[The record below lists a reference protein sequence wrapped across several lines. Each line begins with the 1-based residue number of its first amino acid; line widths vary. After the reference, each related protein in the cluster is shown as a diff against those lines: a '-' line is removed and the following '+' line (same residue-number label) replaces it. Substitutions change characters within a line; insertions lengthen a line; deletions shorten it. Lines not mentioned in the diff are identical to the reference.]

1 MLALSFVGAT
11 AYELRAATTAQ
22 FHTSVAASRRAG
34 VPPPRAAI
42 LDSPEDLATPEF
54 EVVLADP
61 ETAREMQC
69 HMLET
74 VDDGAQ
80 LYASMTP
87 VDTPVAITALRE
99 NMMVEVDDPALL
111 EALLPSA
118 AAVCAEMGLTLMDT
132 PVTLT
137 VAGEL
142 PDPDDG
148 DGGDG
153 AAADGSGG
161 DGGAYAALDLPEADD
176 AEDDEDGAEVL
187 LGFRHDDAQYYVVRL
202 LDPVF
207 VVGKQVATSRF
218 EIPSEREVERVAPAL
233 EEVMAQAATELL
245 GDE

>member
-22 FHTSVAASRRAG
+22 FRTSVAASRRAG

-87 VDTPVAITALRE
+87 VDTPVAITAHTRMATFDL
-99 NMMVEVDDPALL
+99 
-111 EALLPSA
+111 A
-118 AAVCAEMGLTLMDT
+118 AQRPRRLDAAEKAWL
-132 PVTLT
+132 
-137 VAGEL
+137 GEW
-142 PDPDDG
+142 
-148 DGGDG
+148 
-153 AAADGSGG
+153 A
-161 DGGAYAALDLPEADD
+161 
-176 AEDDEDGAEVL
+176 
-187 LGFRHDDAQYYVVRL
+187 
-202 LDPVF
+202 
-207 VVGKQVATSRF
+207 
-218 EIPSEREVERVAPAL
+218 
-233 EEVMAQAATELL
+233 
-245 GDE
+245 

>member
-1 MLALSFVGAT
+1 
-11 AYELRAATTAQ
+11 
-22 FHTSVAASRRAG
+22 
-34 VPPPRAAI
+34 
-42 LDSPEDLATPEF
+42 
-54 EVVLADP
+54 
-61 ETAREMQC
+61 
-69 HMLET
+69 
-74 VDDGAQ
+74 
-80 LYASMTP
+80 
-87 VDTPVAITALRE
+87 
-99 NMMVEVDDPALL
+99 
-111 EALLPSA
+111 
-118 AAVCAEMGLTLMDT
+118 MDT

-161 DGGAYAALDLPEADD
+161 DGGAYAASTCPGRRRRGRRGRRR
-176 AEDDEDGAEVL
+176 GAARL
-187 LGFRHDDAQYYVVRL
+187 RHDDAQYYVVWL
-202 LDPVF
+202 FDPVF

>member
-1 MLALSFVGAT
+1 M
-11 AYELRAATTAQ
+11 
-22 FHTSVAASRRAG
+22 
-34 VPPPRAAI
+34 
-42 LDSPEDLATPEF
+42 
-54 EVVLADP
+54 VLADP

-187 LGFRHDDAQYYVVRL
+187 LGFRHDDAQLRGAAARPGL
-202 LDPVF
+202 RRR
-207 VVGKQVATSRF
+207 ASRS
-218 EIPSEREVERVAPAL
+218 PPRASRSRASARSS
-233 EEVMAQAATELL
+233 ASRRRSRR
-245 GDE
+245 

>member
-22 FHTSVAASRRAG
+22 FRTSVAASRRAG

-148 DGGDG
+148 DGG
-153 AAADGSGG
+153 
-161 DGGAYAALDLPEADD
+161 AYAALDLPEADD